1 MGVLPYDF
9 GLGLVSLLCRFGL
22 SRRALLV
29 GTIVVE
35 KLGGTKELGLAKIC
49 SGRGNSKRQE
59 FWGEVGLLTE
69 GLRSI
74 SKFGRAPRSSRSS
87 SARE

>member
-1 MGVLPYDF
+1 M
-9 GLGLVSLLCRFGL
+9 
-22 SRRALLV
+22 

-35 KLGGTKELGLAKIC
+35 KLRGTKELSLAKIC
-49 SGRGNSKRQE
+49 SGRGTSKCQE

-74 SKFGRAPRSSRSS
+74 SKFGHTSSSRRSP

>member
-1 MGVLPYDF
+1 M
-9 GLGLVSLLCRFGL
+9 
-22 SRRALLV
+22 

-35 KLGGTKELGLAKIC
+35 KLRGTKELSLAKIC
-49 SGRGNSKRQE
+49 SGRGNSKCQE
-59 FWGEVGLLTE
+59 FWGAVGLLTE

-74 SKFGRAPRSSRSS
+74 SKFGRAPSSSRSP